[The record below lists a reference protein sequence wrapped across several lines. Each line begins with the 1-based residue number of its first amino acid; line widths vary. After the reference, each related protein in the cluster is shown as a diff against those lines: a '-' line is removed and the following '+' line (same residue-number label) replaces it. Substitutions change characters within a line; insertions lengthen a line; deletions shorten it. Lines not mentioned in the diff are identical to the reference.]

1 MQNFDLTTEQGL
13 QDAIQYVND
22 QTQPETIPNTLI
34 ADILMALKSR
44 DIKLD
49 SLTEIQSRKLLNSI
63 SPIQQ
68 GGIGLIYVQNA
79 DFPQN
84 FTANEINFT
93 LNQQG
98 YESESFKLQKGGLWL
113 QRYALGSPI
122 YEMFTVEEITAN
134 GLQGTQFAI
143 IQMIRKAYGGYQN
156 YEVAFGGSLGS
167 IPSGFSLG
175 RFNQGFNLS
184 VSQLDYGQILEKKN
198 VQVTFTDLTNGNSP
212 FKVRKTGQFL
222 QDIELQPNTTIQTH
236 FIGIWQYLRATL
248 YMENTTNYVLDQN
261 IRIEVIKNGQK
272 LNGDVD
278 YPIGQQFSPNFYSDY
293 GGWDYLVEGDV
304 LEVKISN
311 Y

>member
-22 QTQPETIPNTLI
+22 QTQPETISNTLI
-34 ADILMALKSR
+34 ADILKALKGR
-44 DIKLD
+44 DINLNNE
-49 SLTEIQSRKLLNSI
+49 LQIRKLLNAI

-68 GGIGLIYVQNA
+68 GGIGVVYIQNNE
-79 DFPQN
+79 FPQS

-93 LNQQG
+93 LNQRG
-98 YESESFKLQKGGLWL
+98 YESENFKLQKGALGSK
-113 QRYALGSPI
+113 RYALGSPI
-122 YEMFTVEEITAN
+122 YEMFTAEEITAN
-134 GLQGTQFAI
+134 GLTGTQFAI
-143 IQMIRKAYGGYQN
+143 IQMIRMAYGGYQN

-175 RFNQGFNLS
+175 KFNQSFNLS
-184 VSQLDYGQILEKKN
+184 IVEADYGEVLEKKN

-212 FKVRKTGQFL
+212 FKVRKTGQYL
-222 QDIELQPNTTIQTH
+222 QDIELQPNTTIQTY

-248 YMENTTNYVLDQN
+248 YMENTTTYVLDQN

-293 GGWDYLVEGDV
+293 GGWDNLVEGDV

>member
-13 QDAIQYVND
+13 QDAIQYMND
-22 QTQPETIPNTLI
+22 QTQPETIPNTLV
-34 ADILMALKSR
+34 ADILKALKGR
-44 DIKLD
+44 DI
-49 SLTEIQSRKLLNSI
+49 SLNNEVQIRKLLNAI
-63 SPIQQ
+63 SPIQS
-68 GGIGLIYVQNA
+68 GGIGLIYVNNYNY
-79 DFPQN
+79 PQN

-98 YESESFKLQKGGLWL
+98 YESESFKLQKGGLWS

-122 YEMFTVEEITAN
+122 YEMFTAEEITAN
-134 GLQGTQFAI
+134 GLTGTQFAI
-143 IQMIRKAYGGYQN
+143 ITLNRKAYGGYQN

-175 RFNQGFNLS
+175 QFNQSFNLS
-184 VSQLDYGQILEKKN
+184 VSQSDYGQILEKKN
-198 VQVTFTDLTNGNSP
+198 VQITFTDLTNGNSP

-248 YMENTTNYVLDQN
+248 YMENPTNYVLDQN
-261 IRIEVIKNGQK
+261 IKIEVIKNGQK

-278 YPIGQQFSPNFYSDY
+278 YPIGRKFSPYFYSDY
-293 GGWDYLVEGDV
+293 GGWDDLVEGDV

>member
-13 QDAIQYVND
+13 QDAIKYVND

-34 ADILMALKSR
+34 ADILKALKGR
-44 DIKLD
+44 DI
-49 SLTEIQSRKLLNSI
+49 SLNNEVQIRKLLNAI
-63 SPIQQ
+63 SPIQS
-68 GGIGLIYVQNA
+68 GGIGLIYVNNYNY
-79 DFPQN
+79 PQN

-98 YESESFKLQKGGLWL
+98 YESESFKLQKGGLWS

-122 YEMFTVEEITAN
+122 YEMFTAEEITAN
-134 GLQGTQFAI
+134 GLTGTQFATI
-143 IQMIRKAYGGYQN
+143 TLNRKAYGGYQN

-175 RFNQGFNLS
+175 QFNQSFYLS
-184 VSQLDYGQILEKKN
+184 VIQQDYGQVLEKKN
-198 VQVTFTDLTNGNSP
+198 VQITFTDLTNGNSP

-248 YMENTTNYVLDQN
+248 YMENPTNYVLDQN
-261 IRIEVIKNGQK
+261 IKIEVIKNGQK

-278 YPIGQQFSPNFYSDY
+278 YPIGRQFSPYFYSDY
-293 GGWDYLVEGDV
+293 GGWDDLVEGDV

>member
-1 MQNFDLTTEQGL
+1 MQNFDLKTEQGL

-22 QTQPETIPNTLI
+22 QVQPETIPNTLI

-49 SLTEIQSRKLLNSI
+49 SLTELQTRKLLNSM

-68 GGIGLIYVQNA
+68 GGIGSIYIQNH
-79 DFPQN
+79 DFPQD

-98 YESESFKLQKGGLWL
+98 YESESFKLQKGAMWS

-122 YEMFTVEEITAN
+122 YEMFTAEEITAN
-134 GLQGTQFAI
+134 GLQGTQFATI
-143 IQMIRKAYGGYQN
+143 SMIRKVYGSYQI

-167 IPSGFSLG
+167 IPSGVSLG
-175 RFNQGFNLS
+175 RFNQYFNIS
-184 VSQLDYGQILEKKN
+184 VSQSDYGQILEKKN

-212 FKVRKTGQFL
+212 FKVRKTGQYL
-222 QDIELQPNTTIQTH
+222 QDIELQPNTTIQTN

-248 YMENTTNYVLDQN
+248 YMENTTTYILDQN

-272 LNGDVD
+272 LNGDIN
-278 YPIGQQFSPNFYSDY
+278 YPIGQEFSPNFYSDC
-293 GGWDYLVEGDV
+293 GGWVNLVEGDV

>member
-1 MQNFDLTTEQGL
+1 M
-13 QDAIQYVND
+13 
-22 QTQPETIPNTLI
+22 
-34 ADILMALKSR
+34 
-44 DIKLD
+44 
-49 SLTEIQSRKLLNSI
+49 
-63 SPIQQ
+63 
-68 GGIGLIYVQNA
+68 YVQSNE
-79 DFPQN
+79 FPPD

-98 YESESFKLQKGGLWL
+98 YESENIKLVKGGTFSN
-113 QRYALGSPI
+113 RYALGSPM
-122 YEMFTVEEITAN
+122 YEMFTAEEITAN
-134 GLQGTQFAI
+134 GLTGTQFAI
-143 IQMIRKAYGGYQN
+143 IQMTRKAYGYSQN

-175 RFNQGFNLS
+175 KFNQGFMLS
-184 VSQLDYGQILEKKN
+184 VIQTDFGQVLEKKN

-222 QDIELQPNTTIQTH
+222 QDIELQPNTTIQTD
-236 FIGIWQYLRATL
+236 FIEIWQFLRATL

-261 IRIEVIKNGQK
+261 IKIEVIKNGQK
-272 LNGDVD
+272 LNGDID
-278 YPIGQQFSPNFYSDY
+278 YPIGKQFSPYFYSDF

>member
-1 MQNFDLTTEQGL
+1 MPNFDLTTEQGL
-13 QDAIQYVND
+13 QDAIQYMND

-34 ADILMALKSR
+34 ADILKALKGR
-44 DIKLD
+44 DI
-49 SLTEIQSRKLLNSI
+49 SLNNEVQIRKLLNAI
-63 SPIQQ
+63 SPIQS
-68 GGIGLIYVQNA
+68 GGIGLIYVSNN
-79 DFPQN
+79 DYPQN

-98 YESESFKLQKGGLWL
+98 YESESFKLQKGASWL
-113 QRYALGSPI
+113 NRYALGLPI
-122 YEMFTVEEITAN
+122 YEMFTAEEITAN
-134 GLQGTQFAI
+134 GLTGTQFATI
-143 IQMIRKAYGGYQN
+143 TLNRKAYGGYQN

-175 RFNQGFNLS
+175 QFNQSFNLS
-184 VSQLDYGQILEKKN
+184 VSQSDYGQILEKKN
-198 VQVTFTDLTNGNSP
+198 VQITFTDLTNGNSP

-236 FIGIWQYLRATL
+236 FIGIWQYVRATL
-248 YMENTTNYVLDQN
+248 YMENPTNYVLDQN
-261 IRIEVIKNGQK
+261 IKIEVIKNGQK

>member
-1 MQNFDLTTEQGL
+1 MPQFDLTTDEGL

-34 ADILMALKSR
+34 ADIMKALKGR
-44 DIKLD
+44 DI
-49 SLTEIQSRKLLNSI
+49 SLNNEIQLRKLLNAI
-63 SPIQQ
+63 SPIQN
-68 GGIGLIYVQNA
+68 GGIGQIYLTNSEY
-79 DFPQN
+79 PQA

-98 YESESFKLQKGGLWL
+98 YESENFKLTKGGNWS

-122 YEMFTVEEITAN
+122 YEMITAEEITGQ
-134 GLQGTQFAI
+134 GLMGTQFALI
-143 IQMIRKAYGGYQN
+143 TLSRKAYGTYQN
-156 YEVAFGGSLGS
+156 YEVAFGGDLGS

-175 RFNQGFNLS
+175 QFDNEFTLRVIS
-184 VSQLDYGQILEKKN
+184 DDYGQLLQKKN

-222 QDIELQPNTTIQTH
+222 QDVELQPNTTIQTH
-236 FIGIWQYLRATL
+236 FIDVWQYLRATL
-248 YMENTTNYVLDQN
+248 YMENPTNYVLDQN
-261 IRIEVIKNGQK
+261 IKIEVIKNGQK
-272 LNGDVD
+272 LKGDID
-278 YPIGQQFSPNFYSDY
+278 FPIGKQFSPYFYANY
-293 GGWDYLVEGDV
+293 GGWENLVEGDV

>member
-1 MQNFDLTTEQGL
+1 MPNFDLTTEQGL

-34 ADILMALKSR
+34 ADILKALKGR
-44 DIKLD
+44 DI
-49 SLTEIQSRKLLNSI
+49 SLNNEFQIRKLLNAI
-63 SPIQQ
+63 SPIQS
-68 GGIGLIYVQNA
+68 GGIGMIHLSNNGY
-79 DFPQN
+79 PQM

-98 YESESFKLQKGGLWL
+98 YESESFKLQKGASWL
-113 QRYALGSPI
+113 SRYALGSPI
-122 YEMFTVEEITAN
+122 YEMITAEEIT
-134 GLQGTQFAI
+134 GEGMSGTQFATI
-143 IQMIRKAYGGYQN
+143 MLSRKAYGGYHN

-175 RFNQGFNLS
+175 QFNQSFNL
-184 VSQLDYGQILEKKN
+184 VISQTDYGQVLEKKN

-236 FIGIWQYLRATL
+236 FIGIWQYLRATF
-248 YMENTTNYVLDQN
+248 YMENPNNYVLDQN

-272 LNGDVD
+272 LNGDID
-278 YPIGQQFSPNFYSDY
+278 YPVGQQFSPNFYLEL
-293 GGWDYLVEGDV
+293 GGWDNLVENDV

>member
-1 MQNFDLTTEQGL
+1 MPNFDLTTEQGL

-34 ADILMALKSR
+34 ADILKALKGR
-44 DIKLD
+44 DI
-49 SLTEIQSRKLLNSI
+49 SLNNEVQIRKLLNAI
-63 SPIQQ
+63 SPIQY
-68 GGIGLIYVQNA
+68 GRIGVVDVQNNE
-79 DFPQN
+79 FPQN

-98 YESESFKLQKGGLWL
+98 YESENFKLVKGGTFLS
-113 QRYALGSPI
+113 RYALGSPM
-122 YEMFTVEEITAN
+122 YEMFTAEEITAN
-134 GLQGTQFAI
+134 GLTGTQFAI
-143 IQMIRKAYGGYQN
+143 IQMTRKAYGGYQD

-175 RFNQGFNLS
+175 KFNQNFMLR
-184 VSQLDYGQILEKKN
+184 VTQTDYGQVLEKKN

-222 QDIELQPNTTIQTH
+222 QDIELQPNTTIQTD

-248 YMENTTNYVLDQN
+248 YMENTTTYILDQN

-278 YPIGQQFSPNFYSDY
+278 FPIGQPFLPNFYSEY
-293 GGWDYLVEGDV
+293 GGWNDLVEGDV

>member
-13 QDAIQYVND
+13 QDAIKYVND

-34 ADILMALKSR
+34 ADILKALKGR
-44 DIKLD
+44 DI
-49 SLTEIQSRKLLNSI
+49 SLNNEVQIRKLLNAI
-63 SPIQQ
+63 SPIQS
-68 GGIGLIYVQNA
+68 GGIGLIYVNNYNY
-79 DFPQN
+79 PQN

-98 YESESFKLQKGGLWL
+98 YESESFKLQKGGLWS

-122 YEMFTVEEITAN
+122 YEMFTAEEITAN
-134 GLQGTQFAI
+134 GLTGTQFATI
-143 IQMIRKAYGGYQN
+143 TLNRKAYGGYQN

-175 RFNQGFNLS
+175 QFNQSFNLM
-184 VSQLDYGQILEKKN
+184 VIQNDYGQVLEKKN
-198 VQVTFTDLTNGNSP
+198 VQITFTDLTNGNSP

-248 YMENTTNYVLDQN
+248 YMENPTNYVLDQN
-261 IRIEVIKNGQK
+261 IKIEVIKNGQK

-278 YPIGQQFSPNFYSDY
+278 YPIGQQFSPYFYSDY

>member
-22 QTQPETIPNTLI
+22 QIQPETIPNTLI

-49 SLTEIQSRKLLNSI
+49 SLTELQIRKLLNSI

-68 GGIGLIYVQNA
+68 GEIGLIRIQNT
-79 DFPQN
+79 DFPQD

-98 YESESFKLQKGGLWL
+98 YESESFKLQKGAMWS

-122 YEMFTVEEITAN
+122 YEMFTAEEITAN
-134 GLQGTQFAI
+134 GLQGTEFAI
-143 IQMIRKAYGGYQN
+143 IQMTRMAYGSYQS
-156 YEVAFGGSLGS
+156 YPVAFGGSLGS
-167 IPSGFSLG
+167 IPSGVSLG
-175 RFNQGFNLS
+175 RFNKDFNIS
-184 VSQLDYGQILEKKN
+184 VSQEDYGEILEKKN

-212 FKVRKTGQFL
+212 FKVRKMGEFL

-236 FIGIWQYLRATL
+236 FIGIWQYLRVTL
-248 YMENTTNYVLDQN
+248 YMENTTTYILDQN

-272 LNGDVD
+272 LKGNID
-278 YPIGQQFSPNFYSDY
+278 YPIGRQFSPNFYSNY
-293 GGWDYLVEGDV
+293 GGWDNLVEGDV

>member
-1 MQNFDLTTEQGL
+1 MPNFDLTTEQGL

-34 ADILMALKSR
+34 ADILKALKGR
-44 DIKLD
+44 DI
-49 SLTEIQSRKLLNSI
+49 SLNNEFQIRKLLNAI
-63 SPIQQ
+63 SPIQS
-68 GGIGLIYVQNA
+68 GGIGLIYVYNN
-79 DFPQN
+79 DYPQN

-98 YESESFKLQKGGLWL
+98 YESENFKLIKGLFALQK
-113 QRYALGSPI
+113 YALGSPI
-122 YEMFTVEEITAN
+122 YEMFTAEEIT
-134 GLQGTQFAI
+134 GEGMSGTQFATI
-143 IQMIRKAYGGYQN
+143 MLNRKAYGYYQS

-175 RFNQGFNLS
+175 QFNEIFDIR
-184 VSQLDYGQILEKKN
+184 VSQSDFGQVLEKKN
-198 VQVTFTDLTNGNSP
+198 VQITFTDLTNGNSP

-236 FIGIWQYLRATL
+236 FIGIWQDLSAAL
-248 YMENTTNYVLDQN
+248 YMENPTNYVLDQN
-261 IRIEVIKNGQK
+261 IKIEVIKNGQK

-293 GGWDYLVEGDV
+293 GGWNNLVEGDV

>member
-1 MQNFDLTTEQGL
+1 MPQFDLTTDEGL

-34 ADILMALKSR
+34 ADIMKALKGR
-44 DIKLD
+44 DI
-49 SLTEIQSRKLLNSI
+49 SLNNEFQLRKLLNAI
-63 SPIQQ
+63 SPIQD
-68 GGIGLIYVQNA
+68 GGIGKIYLSNSEY
-79 DFPQN
+79 PQE

-98 YESESFKLQKGGLWL
+98 YESENFKLTKGGNWS

-122 YEMFTVEEITAN
+122 YEMITAEEITGQ
-134 GLQGTQFAI
+134 GLPGTQFASI
-143 IQMIRKAYGGYQN
+143 MLSRKIYGKYQN
-156 YEVAFGGSLGS
+156 YEVAFGGDLGS

-175 RFNQGFNLS
+175 QFDNGFTLRVTS
-184 VSQLDYGQILEKKN
+184 ADYGQPLQKKN

-222 QDIELQPNTTIQTH
+222 QDVELQPNTTIQTH
-236 FIGIWQYLRATL
+236 FINVWSYLRVTL
-248 YMENTTNYVLDQN
+248 YMENPTNYVLDQN
-261 IRIEVIKNGQK
+261 IKIEVIKNGQK
-272 LNGDVD
+272 LKGDTD
-278 YPIGQQFSPNFYSDY
+278 FPIGKQFSPYFYANY
-293 GGWDYLVEGDV
+293 GGWENLVEGDV

>member
-1 MQNFDLTTEQGL
+1 MPNFDLTTEQGL

-34 ADILMALKSR
+34 ADILKALKGR
-44 DIKLD
+44 DI
-49 SLTEIQSRKLLNSI
+49 SLNNEFQIRKLLNAI
-63 SPIQQ
+63 SPIQSN
-68 GGIGLIYVQNA
+68 GIGLIYVNNN
-79 DFPQN
+79 DYPQN

-98 YESESFKLQKGGLWL
+98 YESESFKLQKGGNYV

-122 YEMFTVEEITAN
+122 YEMFTAEEITAN
-134 GLQGTQFAI
+134 GLTGTQFAI
-143 IQMIRKAYGGYQN
+143 IQMSIKAYGVYQN
-156 YEVAFGGSLGS
+156 YEVAFGGALGS

-175 RFNQGFNLS
+175 QFDKNFSLVIIQT
-184 VSQLDYGQILEKKN
+184 DYGQVLEKKN

-222 QDIELQPNTTIQTH
+222 QTIELQPNTTIQTH
-236 FIGIWQYLRATL
+236 FIGIWQYLMATL
-248 YMENTTNYVLDQN
+248 YMENPTNYVLDQN
-261 IRIEVIKNGQK
+261 IKIEVIKNGQK
-272 LNGDVD
+272 LSGDVD
-278 YPIGQQFSPNFYSDY
+278 YPIGHQFSPNFYSDF
-293 GGWDYLVEGDV
+293 GGWYSLVEGDV

>member
-1 MQNFDLTTEQGL
+1 MSNFDLTTEQGL
-13 QDAIQYVND
+13 QEAIQYLND

-44 DIKLD
+44 DISLDKL
-49 SLTEIQSRKLLNSI
+49 SEIQVRKLLNSI

-68 GGIGLIYVQNA
+68 GGIGLVYIQNNEY
-79 DFPQN
+79 PMN
-84 FTANEINFT
+84 FTANELNFT

-98 YESESFKLQKGGLWL
+98 YESENFKLQKGALWSK
-113 QRYALGSPI
+113 RYALGSPI
-122 YEMFTVEEITAN
+122 YEMFTAEEITGD
-134 GLQGTQFAI
+134 GLTGTQFGL
-143 IQMIRKAYGGYQN
+143 IQMTRKAYGGFQN

-175 RFNQGFNLS
+175 RFNQSFNLR
-184 VSQLDYGQILEKKN
+184 VLQEDYGQVLEKKN

-222 QDIELQPNTTIQTH
+222 QDVELQPNTTIQTD
-236 FIGIWQYLRATL
+236 FIGIWKYLRAAL
-248 YMENTTNYVLDQN
+248 YMENPNNYVLDQN
-261 IRIEVIKNGQK
+261 IKIEVIKNGQK
-272 LNGDVD
+272 LNGDID
-278 YPIGQQFSPNFYSDY
+278 YPIGQQFSPYFYSDY
-293 GGWDYLVEGDV
+293 SGWDDLVEGDI

>member
-1 MQNFDLTTEQGL
+1 MPNFDLTTEQGL

-34 ADILMALKSR
+34 ADILKALKGR
-44 DIKLD
+44 DI
-49 SLTEIQSRKLLNSI
+49 SLTNEVQMRKLLNAI
-63 SPIQQ
+63 SPIQS
-68 GGIGLIYVQNA
+68 GGIGIVYLSNNEY
-79 DFPQN
+79 PEM

-98 YESESFKLQKGGLWL
+98 YESENFKLIKGLFASQK
-113 QRYALGSPI
+113 YVLGSPI
-122 YEMFTVEEITAN
+122 YEMITAEEIT
-134 GLQGTQFAI
+134 GEGMSGTQFAT
-143 IQMIRKAYGGYQN
+143 IQLNRKAYGGYEN

-175 RFNQGFNLS
+175 QFNQSFNLR
-184 VSQLDYGQILEKKN
+184 VIQTDYGLVLEKKN
-198 VQVTFTDLTNGNSP
+198 VQITFTDLTNGNSP
-212 FKVRKTGQFL
+212 FKVRKTGQFS

-236 FIGIWQYLRATL
+236 FIEIWQYLSATL
-248 YMENTTNYVLDQN
+248 YMENPTNYVLDQN
-261 IRIEVIKNGQK
+261 IRIELIKNGQK
-272 LNGDVD
+272 LGGDVD

-293 GGWDYLVEGDV
+293 SGWDFLVEGDV

>member
-1 MQNFDLTTEQGL
+1 MQNFDLKTEQGL

-22 QTQPETIPNTLI
+22 QIQPETIPNTLI

-49 SLTEIQSRKLLNSI
+49 SLTELQTRKLLNSM

-68 GGIGLIYVQNA
+68 GGIGSIYIQNN
-79 DFPQN
+79 DFPQD

-98 YESESFKLQKGGLWL
+98 YESESFKLQKGAMWS

-122 YEMFTVEEITAN
+122 YEMFTAEEITAN

-143 IQMIRKAYGGYQN
+143 ISMTRMAYGSYQS

-167 IPSGFSLG
+167 IPSGVSLG
-175 RFNQGFNLS
+175 RFNQYFNIS
-184 VSQLDYGQILEKKN
+184 VSQSDYGQILEKKN

-212 FKVRKTGQFL
+212 FKVRKTGQYL
-222 QDIELQPNTTIQTH
+222 QDIELQPNTTIQTN

-248 YMENTTNYVLDQN
+248 YMENTTTYILDQN

-272 LNGDVD
+272 LNGDIN
-278 YPIGQQFSPNFYSDY
+278 YPKGQEFSPNFYSDY
-293 GGWDYLVEGDV
+293 GGWDNLVEGDV